1 MQHIS
6 KNLKNYPL
14 ETESESPTDSRLM
27 TNSPSSI
34 AQPPAYSDKTRQ
46 FWAAMGDIYGT
57 QWINSFGDKPKP
69 MWIAEIERLTAQEIS
84 FGIEQ
89 CKRSGSPFIPNLPQ
103 FLALCDPYSSYTAEQ
118 RAFYART
125 QGGNEPKELPKPPPN
140 PEIKRAALA
149 EIKSTLGM
157 PETKKPEL

>member
-6 KNLKNYPL
+6 SHLKNYPQ
-14 ETESESPTDSRLM
+14 ETESESPTDSHSM
-27 TNSPSSI
+27 TNSTSSTV
-34 AQPPAYSDKTRQ
+34 PPASFEKTRQ

-57 QWINSFGDKPKP
+57 QWTNAFGHKPNQI
-69 MWIAEIERLTAQEIS
+69 WIAEIERLTVTEIS
-84 FGIEQ
+84 LGIER
-89 CKRSGSPFIPNLPQ
+89 CKHSGSPYIPNLPQ
-103 FLALCDPYSSYTAEQ
+103 FLALCDPLNGYTEEQ

-125 QGGNEPKELPKPPPN
+125 KGGNEPKELPKPPPN